1 MDRKDVGE
9 WASELKKLAMACRA
23 DRISS
28 EQSGFIMDA
37 AIYLKLHLEVG
48 SNTSASKSVQ
58 PTAFLDANSEQDY
71 ALDDGWLDD
80 VGDELPT
87 SDGTLAGPQDKLPL
101 PSALGIDA
109 CRAQGLQ
116 NLAEMEL
123 KLRTGQANDALHGL
137 CLTLADKAAV
147 FRGVATI
154 YNQCRDAMVALG
166 AGADISGHYQEL
178 HKEDLAVQTA
188 AFSQNAQEHHGTHLP
203 WFWSIDVPQDT
214 ESKSWMSEFYHIHW
228 LQAKSVKDHWEEE
241 EELVISEYGL

>member
-1 MDRKDVGE
+1 MDIFEVQLRAAPTVRAIELTLLEEPRPSGSLHGVASWLAHSLRLEEAITSLHMDRKDIGE
-9 WASELKKLAMACRA
+9 WALELKKLAMARCA

-37 AIYLKLHLEVG
+37 AIYLKLHLEAG
-48 SNTSASKSVQ
+48 SNTSASESIQ

-71 ALDDGWLDD
+71 ASDDGWLDD
-80 VGDELPT
+80 VGDELPA

-109 CRAQGLQ
+109 CRARGLQ

-147 FRGVATI
+147 FRGVVCTAKSYSTKTQAWDMIRAINVSVKKQATI
-154 YNQCRDAMVALG
+154 YN
-166 AGADISGHYQEL
+166 
-178 HKEDLAVQTA
+178 
-188 AFSQNAQEHHGTHLP
+188 
-203 WFWSIDVPQDT
+203 
-214 ESKSWMSEFYHIHW
+214 
-228 LQAKSVKDHWEEE
+228 
-241 EELVISEYGL
+241 